1 MGVST
6 TIANSVSPLEINS
19 AMNSAISTRYSRY
32 SGYCRRLQKPLLIWL
47 LSFCAIFAD
56 SLAFGQSPSVSVSKV
71 SPVSRVSGGAVKLKN
86 DPSAVSIARLH
97 YTGGGDWYWG
107 SSSLPNLLDFV
118 RDNTN
123 WPVDTIEGRVA
134 VSDAELFDYPFLFAT
149 GHGKMRFSDTDR
161 ERLRSYLAAGGTLF
175 INDSY
180 GMAAGVREEIRHLY
194 PDRELVELPF
204 SHPIYHSYYD
214 FPNGAPK
221 IHEHDNNPPQGFAI
235 LLDGRVA
242 IYFLIESDIG
252 DGWEDPQV
260 HHDPQEKRLAA
271 LKMGVNL
278 LAYALTE

>member
-1 MGVST
+1 MIVSEPKSPDSR
-6 TIANSVSPLEINS
+6 ANSPRPHLWLPLSNVGRLGAICFVLALMLASVTDTAAQTNS
-19 AMNSAISTRYSRY
+19 STQSSATKS
-32 SGYCRRLQKPLLIWL
+32 
-47 LSFCAIFAD
+47 
-56 SLAFGQSPSVSVSKV
+56 
-71 SPVSRVSGGAVKLKN
+71 
-86 DPSAVSIARLH
+86 PSAVSVARLH

-107 SSSLPNLLDFV
+107 SSALPNLLSFV

-123 WPVDTIEGRVA
+123 WPVDTIEGRVS
-134 VSDAELFDYPFLFAT
+134 VSDAEMFDYPFLFAT
-149 GHGKMRFSDTDR
+149 GHGKMRFSETDR

-180 GMAAGVREEIRHLY
+180 GMAAGVKEELRHLY

-221 IHEHDNNPPQGFAI
+221 IHEHDNKPPQGFAI

-242 IYFLIESDIG
+242 VYFLVESDIG

>member
-1 MGVST
+1 MKTRFAILSST
-6 TIANSVSPLEINS
+6 L
-19 AMNSAISTRYSRY
+19 Y
-32 SGYCRRLQKPLLIWL
+32 
-47 LSFCAIFAD
+47 F
-56 SLAFGQSPSVSVSKV
+56 SLALSLALSLASPIQTVAQGKNGTDSAPAAVSV
-71 SPVSRVSGGAVKLKN
+71 
-86 DPSAVSIARLH
+86 ARLH

-107 SSSLPNLLDFV
+107 SSALPNFLRFV

-134 VSDAELFDYPFLFAT
+134 ISDAELFDYPFLFAT
-149 GHGKMRFSDTDR
+149 GHGKMRFSETDR

-180 GMAAGVREEIRHLY
+180 GMAAGVKDELQHLY

-204 SHPIYHSYYD
+204 SHPIYHSYYEFSD
-214 FPNGAPK
+214 GPPK
-221 IHEHDNNPPQGFAI
+221 IHEHDNRPAQGFAI

-242 IYFLIESDIG
+242 VYFLIESDIG